1 MRKVLGD
8 IQNWWQLYVL
18 EHQRQYEA
26 ILSHFLWSKFGS
38 FLTIKIGSKNE
49 DNAQLK
55 MPAALSKSM
64 VQKL

>member
-1 MRKVLGD
+1 MPTVCFGAPKTIRGNFK
-8 IQNWWQLYVL
+8 
-18 EHQRQYEA
+18 
-26 ILSHFLWSKFGS
+26 SFLWSKFGS

>member
-26 ILSHFLWSKFGS
+26 ILSHFCGLDLVLL
-38 FLTIKIGSKNE
+38 LTIKIGSKNE